1 MTIDTMLSMPE
12 ELLLQI
18 FSYLEYRDIVSVGR
32 TCKLGHHLSQDELLL
47 RKIKARDFTPDTWP
61 HRNDTLVPYLC
72 ITSTGPT
79 ADQYSHVLGLY
90 ALSGTRHGGKPVYQ
104 QMDYDSRG
112 RGGFKIWYDS
122 INQAWAVGKDTLEIQ
137 HKLLRA
143 TTTTS
148 NPTTAAWQF
157 TDYDSYHHYY
167 FYRDDV
173 ALTVTAMVQLPP
185 ACSVIISCASS
196 RSLPRGK
203 FHPEVLGEYAATAR
217 YQKGRVVYKH
227 VDQELYLAVG
237 SGPGGAGCWTVQKEV
252 GRVCGDC
259 TLLHSQTAPTLCPA
273 HPRAARTD
281 RWGGKKHWRWRNMF
295 IAIDSKQKNVGF
307 SGRVVV
313 KCLTH

>member
-1 MTIDTMLSMPE
+1 MTTIDTMLSMPE

-79 ADQYSHVLGLY
+79 ADLNSDVLGIY

-104 QMDYDSRG
+104 QMDTEIGGS
-112 RGGFKIWYDS
+112 GGFKIWYGS
-122 INQAWAVGKDTLEIQ
+122 MNQIWTVGKIDSNQ
-137 HKLLRA
+137 PQLLA
-143 TTTTS
+143 KTTTS

-157 TDYDSYHHYY
+157 KDYDSYHHNY
-167 FYRDDV
+167 FSRDDV
-173 ALTVTAMVQLPP
+173 TLTIAAMVQLPP

-203 FHPEVLGEYAATAR
+203 FRPEVLCEYAATAR

-227 VDQELYLAVG
+227 LNQELYLAVG

-252 GRVCGDC
+252 GRGGSV
-259 TLLHSQTAPTLCPA
+259 LLFSQAAPTLCPA

-295 IAIDSKQKNVGF
+295 IAVDSKKKAVGF

>member
-1 MTIDTMLSMPE
+1 MTTIDTMLSMPE

-47 RKIKARDFTPDTWP
+47 RKIKARDFTPDTWT
-61 HRNDTLVPYLC
+61 HRNDTLVPYIC

-79 ADQYSHVLGLY
+79 ADLNSDVLGLY

-104 QMDYDSRG
+104 QMDTEIDGS
-112 RGGFKIWYDS
+112 GGFKIWYGS
-122 INQAWAVGKDTLEIQ
+122 MNQIWTVGKIDSNQ
-137 HKLLRA
+137 PQLLA
-143 TTTTS
+143 KTTTS

-157 TDYDSYHHYY
+157 KDYDHYHQYW

-281 RWGGKKHWRWRNMF
+281 RWGGKKYWRWRNMF
-295 IAIDSKQKNVGF
+295 IAVDSKKKAVGF